1 VIPRDEDNVNAAV
14 DLNVPPFNVIVAA
27 LPKWASAP
35 TETLPAKIVVPP
47 EYEFDALDNVS
58 VPAPDFVNT
67 PVPDTTPD
75 NVAEEATSIVAV
87 PDKTIGSAIGE
98 APNFN
103 VELVTVVEAALAPSA
118 LVFATS
124 SVPEFTAVVP
134 L

>member
-1 VIPRDEDNVNAAV
+1 M
-14 DLNVPPFNVIVAA
+14 VPA
-27 LPKWASAP
+27 
-35 TETLPAKIVVPP
+35 EIVVPP

-103 VELVTVVEAALAPSA
+103 VALVTVVDAETSPSP
-118 LVFATS
+118 LVFVTS
-124 SVPEFTAVVP
+124 SVPAFTAVVP

>member
-1 VIPRDEDNVNAAV
+1 VNVAV

-27 LPKWASAP
+27 VPKWASAP
-35 TETLPAKIVVPP
+35 TETVPAEIVVPP
-47 EYEFDALDNVS
+47 EYEFEPLDNVN
-58 VPAPDFVNT
+58 VPTPDFVNT

-75 NVAEEATSIVAV
+75 NVTEDATSIVAV

-103 VELVTVVEAALAPSA
+103 VAFVTVVDAALAPSA
-118 LVFATS
+118 LVFVTS
-124 SVPEFTAVVP
+124 SVPAFTAVVP